1 MAQGT
6 KSGVV
11 AVVDVGST
19 HVACLVARVTPSAD
33 ADAPNIHV
41 TGASHVKSEGVG
53 AAGVT
58 DLKAAEKA
66 IRTAIDAAEQR
77 AGVTLERVVV
87 ASNAGKPKAR
97 LITTELE
104 LGGGAASPRE
114 IRLLDAHARRSAG
127 DDGSVLMHFIRR
139 FYCGDDGER
148 LEDPEGMRLSTLSAD
163 YCLVEADQHA
173 WANLSACV
181 EASHVKIAKR
191 VVSPLAAAIACLSS
205 DEAHQGVVCVD
216 IGGSATS
223 YAVFEDGA
231 LSDVGLIRIGSQH
244 ITNDIAMGLNITME
258 DAEHHKMLNGNA
270 MAASDFVDEADGD
283 LLDSRPA
290 GGGGRQ
296 ISIRRGDLNM
306 ILRARVDEILD
317 MVEQKIGA
325 DAFGGR
331 IRNIVLSGGGS
342 RLHGLELLVQSRFGL
357 PVRLGRPEV
366 IRGMPEVLNGPTGCV
381 LAGLLLVAAD
391 APQAEYA
398 GLASGAESGFWTRVG
413 HWWSENFY

>member
-6 KSGVV
+6 KNGIV

-19 HVACLVARVTPSAD
+19 HVACLVARVAPSAD
-33 ADAPNIHV
+33 GHSPDIHV
-41 TGASHVKSEGVG
+41 TGASHIKSEGVG

-66 IRTAIDAAEQR
+66 IRTAIDSAEQR

-97 LITTELE
+97 LITTELD
-104 LGGGAASPRE
+104 LGGGAATPRE
-114 IRLLDAHARRSAG
+114 IRLLDAHARRSAAE
-127 DDGSVLMHFIRR
+127 DGSVLMHFIRR
-139 FYCGDDGER
+139 YYSGDDGER
-148 LEDPEGMRLSTLSAD
+148 LDDPEGMRLATLSAD

-191 VVSPLAAAIACLSS
+191 VVSPLAAATACLSA
-205 DEAHQGVVCVD
+205 DEIHQGVVCID

-223 YAVFEDGA
+223 FAVFEDGA
-231 LSDVGLIRIGSQH
+231 LIDVGLIRIGSQH

-270 MAASDFVDEADGD
+270 MAASDFVDEADGE
-283 LLDSRPA
+283 LLEGRPS

-325 DAFGGR
+325 DNFGGR
-331 IRNIVLSGGGS
+331 IRNIVMSGGGS

-381 LAGLLLVAAD
+381 LAGLLLLAAD
-391 APQAEYA
+391 APQARYA
-398 GLASGAESGFWTRVG
+398 GLSSGTESGLWTRFG
-413 HWWSENFY
+413 HWWTENFY